1 MMLNFD
7 FKLLFNDL
15 KWLTLI
21 YYVKLENIINFECF
35 ENFPNYDVCR

>member
-7 FKLLFNDL
+7 FKLLSNDL

-21 YYVKLENIINFECF
+21 YYVILENIFNFECF
-35 ENFPNYDVCR
+35 ENFPNYGVSR